1 MYRLLLIG
9 VLCLAGC
16 QNTAV
21 RGPFAPAPDRVD
33 DSFYTIG
40 EQQRRGRER
49 LSLPEDDVSVSPP
62 TFADR
67 PGPHGR

>member
-1 MYRLLLIG
+1 MYRLLLVG

-16 QNTAV
+16 QGTAV

-33 DSFYTIG
+33 DPFYTIG

-49 LSLPEDDVSVSPP
+49 LSLPEDDTSVTPP

-67 PGPHGR
+67 PGPHAR